1 MGRFATAARELR
13 YARFVVTDPRNPA
26 YWVQSLFGMQNQSAA
41 GVNVTDGVALGIA
54 TVYASSRNLG
64 EDVGGLPTHIFE
76 KSTGGR
82 RQALEHPAWD
92 LFNGQANGE
101 MSSMAFKE
109 ALTGH
114 AALRGTGYAEIQWDG
129 ALRPLALWPLNPARV
144 QRVRNGRNG
153 VDITGLA
160 DGELAYRVGLPDGQ
174 VRILIARDVLPIH
187 GFSPDGVNGY
197 SVLALARESIG
208 LAAAAQEFGGRFF
221 GNDARPGLYLKSAKA
236 LSEPARKNLKE
247 SWDAEHRGLENA
259 QRIAILEEG
268 IDVGTIGIPPEDAQF
283 LQTRQF
289 QREDIQAW
297 FRMPPSKVMDLS
309 HGTYANVEQ
318 DDISYSKWTLRA
330 WTSRWDQ
337 QLTVSRLVTPP
348 FYAETNLAAAM
359 AGDAK
364 SRGEFYGLLRNAGA
378 ITSNQI
384 ADRENFPRSDAPGAD
399 ELWYQVNTLP
409 ASAFDDHGMTLGQR
423 AHAAFEL
430 LRAGYEATAV
440 NALLGFGDLAHT
452 GVIPGTTTPDPSEQ
466 TGGTP

>member
-13 YARFVVTDPRNPA
+13 YARFVTTEPRNPA
-26 YWVQSLFGMQNQSAA
+26 YWVQSLFGARNEAA
-41 GVNVTDGVALGIA
+41 SGVNVTAEVAMGIA
-54 TVYASSRNLG
+54 TVYASCRNLG

-76 KSTGGR
+76 KSPDGR
-82 RQALEHPAWD
+82 RQALEHPAWP
-92 LFNGQANGE
+92 LFNGKANGE

-129 ALRPLALWPLNPARV
+129 LLRPIALWPLNPARV
-144 QRVRNGRNG
+144 ERVRNGRNG
-153 VDITGLA
+153 VDIAGLA
-160 DGELAYRVGLPDGQ
+160 DGEVAYRVGLPDGQ
-174 VRILIARDVLPIH
+174 VKILIARDVLPLH
-187 GFSPDGVNGY
+187 GFSPDGIRGY
-197 SVLALARESIG
+197 SILSLARESFG
-208 LAAAAQEFGGRFF
+208 LAAAAQEFGGRLF
-221 GNDARPGLYLKSAKA
+221 GNDARPGTYLKTDKT

-247 SWDAEHRGLENA
+247 SWDADHRGLDNA
-259 QRIAILEEG
+259 HRTAILEEG

-297 FRMPPSKVMDLS
+297 FRMPPSKVMDLA

-330 WTSRWDQ
+330 WTNRWDG
-337 QLTVSRLVTPP
+337 QLAVSRLVAPP

-384 ADRENFPRSDAPGAD
+384 ADRENFPRSEAPGAD

-409 ASAFDDHGMTLGQR
+409 ASAFDERGMTMPQK
-423 AHAAFEL
+423 AKAAL
-430 LRAGYEATAV
+430 DLMKAGYEASGV
-440 NALLGFGDLAHT
+440 NELLGLGNLAHT
-452 GVIPGTTTPDPSEQ
+452 GLVPGTTTPDPTEA
-466 TGGTP
+466 TP